1 MASGE
6 EEGEGSSVARHQ
18 QGGKESGGKAM
29 IAGELQKAI
38 YTALTTA
45 PAIAGGNVFDQVPA
59 SDPFPRITI
68 GDEQVIDDSTTC
80 QDGWDVSA
88 DVHCWSRP
96 ETGSKLEV
104 KQLASAVVA
113 RVTAISGITGFS
125 LVSLTHETTRVFR
138 DPDGLTEHAVITFR
152 ALIDPA

>member
-1 MASGE
+1 MA
-6 EEGEGSSVARHQ
+6 A
-18 QGGKESGGKAM
+18 ALT
-29 IAGELQKAI
+29 A
-38 YTALTTA
+38 ALTTA
-45 PAIAGGNVFDQVPA
+45 PSLAGGNVFDQVPDT
-59 SDPFPRITI
+59 DPFPRITI

-80 QDGWDVSA
+80 QDCWEVSA

-104 KQLASAVVA
+104 KQLAAAVKTRVVA
-113 RVTAISGITGFS
+113 ISEITGFS

-138 DPDGLTEHAVITFR
+138 DPDGLTEHAVVTFR

>member
-1 MASGE
+1 
-6 EEGEGSSVARHQ
+6 
-18 QGGKESGGKAM
+18 M

-38 YTALTTA
+38 FAALTAA
-45 PAIAGGNVFDQVPA
+45 PALASGNVFDQVPEG
-59 SDPFPRITI
+59 DPFPRITI

-80 QDGWDVSA
+80 QDGWEVST

-104 KQLASAVVA
+104 KQLAADVVA
-113 RVTAISGITGFS
+113 RITAISIIAGLS

-138 DPDGLTEHAVITFR
+138 DPDGLTEHAVVTFR